1 MQDKRPPMK
10 ERPIK
15 KAWQVNR
22 LRFSAC
28 VVVAV
33 FAEKSLPDRRAEHS
47 R

>member
-15 KAWQVNR
+15 KALQVNR
-22 LRFSAC
+22 LRFSAG

-33 FAEKSLPDRRAEHS
+33 FAEKNLPDHRAEHP